1 VIYACIT
8 LEAGIIY
15 LIVEGIRNKLF
26 YVGYYMYTGGKLM
39 EWEKINTYA
48 KQWTMEAGVKIR
60 SSFLTT
66 LNISSKSNAND
77 LVTNIDR
84 DIEKFFIE
92 KIRKTFPNHRILGEE
107 GFGDELEHSEG
118 VVWLIDPIDGTLNFI
133 HQQRNFAISVGI
145 YENGIGVIGII
156 YDVVHNE
163 MYCAVKGKGAFI
175 NDQPIPVLQET
186 TVKKAIIGINAS
198 WVIENKRIDFR
209 KIVPLIQDARGT
221 RSYGSAALELVYV
234 ATGRIDAYIS
244 MRLAPWDF
252 AAGII
257 IVEELGGVTSN
268 ILGEKLNLLEKSSVF
283 VAKPGLHQEI
293 LDQYLIN

>member
-1 VIYACIT
+1 M
-8 LEAGIIY
+8 
-15 LIVEGIRNKLF
+15 F
-26 YVGYYMYTGGKLM
+26 TGGKLM
-39 EWEKINTYA
+39 EWENINTYA
-48 KQWTMEAGVKIR
+48 KLWTKEAGVKIR
-60 SSFLTT
+60 SSFSTT

-84 DIEKFFIE
+84 DIEQFFIE
-92 KIRKTFPNHRILGEE
+92 KIRKTFPQHRILGEE
-107 GFGDELEHSEG
+107 GFGDELDHSEG

-145 YENGIGVIGII
+145 YENGIGMIGLI
-156 YDVVHNE
+156 YDVVHDE
-163 MYCAVKGKGAFI
+163 MYCAMKGKGAFI
-175 NDQPIPVLQET
+175 NDKPIPVLKET
-186 TVKKAIIGINAS
+186 NVNKAIIGINAS
-198 WVIENKRIDFR
+198 WAVENKRIDFR

-252 AAGII
+252 AAGVI
-257 IVEELGGVTSN
+257 IVEELGGVSSN
-268 ILGEKLNLLEKSSVF
+268 ILGEKLNILEKSSVF

-293 LDQYLIN
+293 LDQYLLK